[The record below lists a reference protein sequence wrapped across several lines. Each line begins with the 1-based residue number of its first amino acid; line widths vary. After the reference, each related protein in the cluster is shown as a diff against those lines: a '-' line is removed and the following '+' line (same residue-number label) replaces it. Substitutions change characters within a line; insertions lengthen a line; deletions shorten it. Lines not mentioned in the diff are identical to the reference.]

1 MNNESIHGPHL
12 AAAFFCERIL
22 QERDGVPSFIRVV
35 ERFTIPMP
43 DPAKLPAGMQ
53 FPAPVLQVTLVVSIK
68 AGTIGAGKYNL
79 RVRLNKP
86 DGAEMQ
92 DTAHP
97 IFMNGSDDN
106 GFLFFTPM
114 VLVAPEEG
122 LYWFDVY
129 FETALL
135 TRIPLRVIHQQIALP
150 FQPGKGL

>member
-1 MNNESIHGPHL
+1 MSVGL
-12 AAAFFCERIL
+12 
-22 QERDGVPSFIRVV
+22 
-35 ERFTIPMP
+35 
-43 DPAKLPAGMQ
+43 
-53 FPAPVLQVTLVVSIK
+53 VLVDDVLFEWQ
-68 AGTIGAGKYNL
+68 
-79 RVRLNKP
+79 R
-86 DGAEMQ
+86 Q